1 MYCKYLYWVVNSS
14 HLKFIFK
21 FKILKNS
28 DESEGVIEKQ
38 VLSYREKCMQPTTL
52 NPLSESWVWIK
63 QHRGKTKQHL
73 PNTRT
78 SVLTRQVTHAI
89 ISCWNHTVIHNTK
102 FSFSF
107 KQQIKTFLQ
116 HIYFFFKENKIK
128 HCTADNKKGTSLS
141 QLMAET
147 SSGMRICTE
156 SKILQ
161 MCEQAQGQ
169 RKGDVWAI
177 NC

>member
-1 MYCKYLYWVVNSS
+1 MRIYSNIVIKYFSRSCKPS
-14 HLKFIFK
+14 HLKFK

-28 DESEGVIEKQ
+28 EESKGVIEKQ

-52 NPLSESWVWIK
+52 NPQSESWVWIK
-63 QHRGKTKQHL
+63 QHKGKTKQHL

-102 FSFSF
+102 ISFSF

-116 HIYFFFKENKIK
+116 HIYFFF
-128 HCTADNKKGTSLS
+128 
-141 QLMAET
+141 
-147 SSGMRICTE
+147 
-156 SKILQ
+156 
-161 MCEQAQGQ
+161 Q
-169 RKGDVWAI
+169 RKQNKTLHCRQQKRQISFSI
-177 NC
+177 NGRNINWNENLYRK

>member
-21 FKILKNS
+21 LKILKNS
-28 DESEGVIEKQ
+28 EESEGVIEKQ

-52 NPLSESWVWIK
+52 NPQSESWVWIK
-63 QHRGKTKQHL
+63 QHKGKTKQHL

-102 FSFSF
+102 ISFSF

-116 HIYFFFKENKIK
+116 HIYFFFF
-128 HCTADNKKGTSLS
+128 
-141 QLMAET
+141 
-147 SSGMRICTE
+147 
-156 SKILQ
+156 
-161 MCEQAQGQ
+161 Q
-169 RKGDVWAI
+169 RKQNKTLHCRQQKRQISFSI
-177 NC
+177 NGRNIKWNENLYRK

>member
-1 MYCKYLYWVVNSS
+1 MSC
-14 HLKFIFK
+14 KFISLKNYFL
-21 FKILKNS
+21 KILKNS
-28 DESEGVIEKQ
+28 EESEGMAEKQ

-52 NPLSESWVWIK
+52 NPQSESWVWIK

-102 FSFSF
+102 ISFSF

-116 HIYFFFKENKIK
+116 HIYLFFKENKIK
-128 HCTADNKKGTSLS
+128 HCTADNKKGRSLS

-147 SSGMRICTE
+147 LSGMRICTE
-156 SKILQ
+156 SKISQ
-161 MCEQAQGQ
+161 MCVRVSTRTEK
-169 RKGDVWAI
+169 RW
-177 NC
+177 CLSH

>member
-28 DESEGVIEKQ
+28 EESEGMAEKQ

-52 NPLSESWVWIK
+52 NPQSESWVWIK
-63 QHRGKTKQHL
+63 QHKGKTKQHL

-78 SVLTRQVTHAI
+78 SGLTRQVTHAI

-102 FSFSF
+102 ISFSF
-107 KQQIKTFLQ
+107 KQQIKTFCNTF
-116 HIYFFFKENKIK
+116 ICFFS
-128 HCTADNKKGTSLS
+128 KKT
-141 QLMAET
+141 
-147 SSGMRICTE
+147 
-156 SKILQ
+156 K
-161 MCEQAQGQ
+161 
-169 RKGDVWAI
+169 
-177 NC
+177 

>member
-1 MYCKYLYWVVNSS
+1 MRIYSNIVIKYFSRSCKPS
-14 HLKFIFK
+14 HLKFK

-28 DESEGVIEKQ
+28 EESKGVIEKQ

-52 NPLSESWVWIK
+52 NPQSESWVWIK
-63 QHRGKTKQHL
+63 QHKGKTKQHL

-102 FSFSF
+102 ISFSF

-116 HIYFFFKENKIK
+116 HIYFFF
-128 HCTADNKKGTSLS
+128 
-141 QLMAET
+141 
-147 SSGMRICTE
+147 
-156 SKILQ
+156 
-161 MCEQAQGQ
+161 Q
-169 RKGDVWAI
+169 RKQNKTLHCRQQKRQISFSI
-177 NC
+177 NGRNIKWNENLYRK

>member
-28 DESEGVIEKQ
+28 EESEGMAEKQ

-52 NPLSESWVWIK
+52 NPQSESWVWIK
-63 QHRGKTKQHL
+63 QHKGKTKQHL

-102 FSFSF
+102 ISFSF

-116 HIYFFFKENKIK
+116 HIYFFF
-128 HCTADNKKGTSLS
+128 
-141 QLMAET
+141 
-147 SSGMRICTE
+147 
-156 SKILQ
+156 
-161 MCEQAQGQ
+161 Q
-169 RKGDVWAI
+169 RKQNKTLHCRQQKRQISFSI
-177 NC
+177 NGRNIKWNENLYRK

>member
-14 HLKFIFK
+14 QLKFIFK
-21 FKILKNS
+21 LKILKNS
-28 DESEGVIEKQ
+28 EESEGMAEKQ

-52 NPLSESWVWIK
+52 NPQSESWVWIK
-63 QHRGKTKQHL
+63 QHKGKTKQHL

-102 FSFSF
+102 ISFSF

-116 HIYFFFKENKIK
+116 HIYFFF
-128 HCTADNKKGTSLS
+128 
-141 QLMAET
+141 
-147 SSGMRICTE
+147 
-156 SKILQ
+156 
-161 MCEQAQGQ
+161 Q
-169 RKGDVWAI
+169 RKQNKTLHCRQQKRQISFSI
-177 NC
+177 NGRNIKWNENLYRK

>member
-28 DESEGVIEKQ
+28 EESEGVIEKQ

-52 NPLSESWVWIK
+52 NPQSESWVWIK

-78 SVLTRQVTHAI
+78 SGLTRQVTHAI

-102 FSFSF
+102 ISFSF

-116 HIYFFFKENKIK
+116 HIFFFKENKIK
-128 HCTADNKKGTSLS
+128 HCTADNKKGRSLS

>member
-28 DESEGVIEKQ
+28 EESEGMAEKQ

-52 NPLSESWVWIK
+52 NPQSESWVWIK
-63 QHRGKTKQHL
+63 QHKGKTKQHL

-102 FSFSF
+102 ISFSF

-116 HIYFFFKENKIK
+116 HIYFFF
-128 HCTADNKKGTSLS
+128 
-141 QLMAET
+141 
-147 SSGMRICTE
+147 
-156 SKILQ
+156 
-161 MCEQAQGQ
+161 Q
-169 RKGDVWAI
+169 RKQNKTLHCRQQKRQISFSI
-177 NC
+177 NGRNINWNENLYRK

>member
-21 FKILKNS
+21 LKILKNS
-28 DESEGVIEKQ
+28 EESEGVIEKQ

-52 NPLSESWVWIK
+52 NPQSESWVWIK

-73 PNTRT
+73 PNTCT

-102 FSFSF
+102 ISFSF

-116 HIYFFFKENKIK
+116 HIYIFFS
-128 HCTADNKKGTSLS
+128 KKT
-141 QLMAET
+141 
-147 SSGMRICTE
+147 
-156 SKILQ
+156 K
-161 MCEQAQGQ
+161 
-169 RKGDVWAI
+169 
-177 NC
+177 